1 MAFAT
6 DKSSVKSEIDFALIE
21 SDRKVLDVLSKP
33 VTIDAFLEWY
43 PENSEF
49 LYELKRGVII
59 QMPMPRGR
67 HSLIS
72 GKLGLRIGM
81 LSLQEKLPY
90 VIPMECVVKTIE
102 DTGYKPD
109 LIVLDETELLSESR
123 WEPAST
129 VENSKS
135 IKLIVEIVS
144 INWRDDY
151 MTKFADY
158 EEIGIQEYWIVD
170 YAGLGGKRFIGMP
183 KQPTLTICSLVDG
196 EYELQLFRGD
206 DAIVSPTFPNLILT
220 ANQIFNV
227 D

>member
-6 DKSSVKSEIDFALIE
+6 DKPSAKSEIDFALIE

-49 LYELKRGVII
+49 YYELKRGVII

-72 GKLGLRIGM
+72 SKLGLRIGM

-144 INWRDDY
+144 TNWRDDY

-158 EEIGIQEYWIVD
+158 EEIGVQEYWIVD

-206 DAIVSPTFPNLILT
+206 DAIVSPAFPNFILT
-220 ANQIFNV
+220 ANQIFNA